1 MYVQNPMYSRSQSS
15 LGGNEISGL
24 KLATDLRLKRNYH
37 CRITDVGE
45 DYDLRVIIS
54 KSIGGYIVK
63 TSSSEIAET
72 N

>member
-1 MYVQNPMYSRSQSS
+1 MYSRNQSS

-63 TSSSEIAET
+63 TSSSEIVET

>member
-1 MYVQNPMYSRSQSS
+1 MQIPMYSRNQSS

-24 KLATDLRLKRNYH
+24 KLATDLRLKRHYH

-45 DYDLRVIIS
+45 DYDLWVIIS

>member
-1 MYVQNPMYSRSQSS
+1 MYSRYQSS

-24 KLATDLRLKRNYH
+24 KLATDLRLKPNYH

-45 DYDLRVIIS
+45 DYDLRVIIN
-54 KSIGGYIVK
+54 KSIGDYIVK